1 MYVYI
6 QESDRVG
13 ASIVSNNFEWRKSM
27 CNSAKM
33 QGLYKVFFML
43 FLKKQHACII
53 FTIIKLK
60 LN

>member
-33 QGLYKVFFML
+33 QGLYKVFL
-43 FLKKQHACII
+43 CYLKKNSMHV
-53 FTIIKLK
+53 
-60 LN
+60 